1 LKKLESLE
9 QLVQQSRPIIDN
21 LNENNQKKI
30 NEIIQQYQSN
40 SKQIKDKL
48 NTKLNASSSRE
59 NNAFYTL
66 KLRLLFCFLEAL
78 QERAMNFLQTSDN
91 HIKKST
97 QFLSTLVDI
106 QKDPSQTSKVKLE
119 QLNVSSKL
127 FTKTEIH
134 WFI

>member
-1 LKKLESLE
+1 MKKLESLE

-59 NNAFYTL
+59 NAFYTL
-66 KLRLLFCFLEAL
+66 KFRLLFCFLEAL